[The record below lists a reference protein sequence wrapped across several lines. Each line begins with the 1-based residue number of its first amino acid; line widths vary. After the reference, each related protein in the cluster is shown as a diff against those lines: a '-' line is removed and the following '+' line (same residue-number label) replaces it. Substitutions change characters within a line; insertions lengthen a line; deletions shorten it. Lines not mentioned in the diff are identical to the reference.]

1 MAKFLAGDF
10 KILWFFS
17 VSPLRWRF
25 LQIDL
30 YHVISCYISS
40 IWLSK
45 GLGNP
50 WKPRNHQL
58 ISTAFWTAVHREA
71 TRHKAFRGQLGVT
84 QSATVEINPQ
94 VWVAFI
100 RLENVSVTCQ
110 GFSIHS
116 NCIQMST
123 FLVCNPMLQH
133 TYTIHDRPTGLPWYY
148 HVPYCPQPCGSA
160 WGHTG
165 RDPGTSPVQCS
176 IALTISNL
184 SPFHRWNAVVAGC
197 DRKWPGDLD

>member
-1 MAKFLAGDF
+1 MYPWMWKIPGLPWPSSSLVTLRYSGFFPFHPCGEDF
-10 KILWFFS
+10 CKLTYIM
-17 VSPLRWRF
+17 
-25 LQIDL
+25 L
-30 YHVISCYISS
+30 YHVISV
-40 IWLSK
+40 LSDWVK
-45 GLGNP
+45 VWGTHGN
-50 WKPRNHQL
+50 L
-58 ISTAFWTAVHREA
+58 ETI
-71 TRHKAFRGQLGVT
+71 
-84 QSATVEINPQ
+84 TVEINPQ